1 MSTLSQSKVSARTF
15 LTSAALLAAL
25 VCTSGVTLVA
35 TAGSSPAWAQESP
48 PDITGTQEKAEIDRR
63 LHKIDPK
70 HYPAPPKEDP
80 KPEGPSWAE
89 SCWNGVCTLV
99 KAVVY
104 PGGIIVDYI
113 RDHVVDPPVDEAA
126 EQKRH
131 NDDVRKQ
138 AEAEAN
144 QKNAERKPAEAP
156 KTEIQKTEIQKTE
169 MQKPELKKV
178 EAKTQVST
186 TKIEA
191 IVPKKLGLVTANTVQ
206 SAAAPKPALKV
217 ETGRVEVVKAP
228 AAIVNVNAM
237 TAPKQLTLPAMAH
250 PMMAQ
255 TLNTAALN
263 SRFTA
268 MTMTKR

>member
-1 MSTLSQSKVSARTF
+1 MSTFSQSKVSARTF

-35 TAGSSPAWAQESP
+35 TAGSSPAWAQDAP
-48 PDITGTQEKAEIDRR
+48 PDLTGTQEKAEIDRR

-70 HYPAPPKEDP
+70 HYPDPAPPKEDP

-99 KAVVY
+99 KAVVN
-104 PGGIIVDYI
+104 PGGVIIDYV
-113 RDHVVDPPVDEAA
+113 RDHIVDPPVDEAA

-144 QKNAERKPAEAP
+144 QKNSEKKPAEAP
-156 KTEIQKTEIQKTE
+156 KTETQKTE

-178 EAKTQVST
+178 ETKTQVST

-191 IVPKKLGLVTANTVQ
+191 IVPKKLGFVTANTVQ

-217 ETGRVEVVKAP
+217 EAGRVEVVKAP

-250 PMMAQ
+250 PLMAQ

-263 SRFTA
+263 NRFTA